1 MYDNDI
7 YELTSDLEIDTL
19 LSDLPFDLIREN
31 VKEQINDPLWSNVNY
46 INVILEKRDL
56 LRKQYDNNSD
66 ALKSIDN
73 QIYDFFR
80 FIITEINDKFDLG
93 IDVDDFETEEAIE
106 YGEIF
111 YNFFILRYK
120 KNISK
125 FITKFI
131 VKNKKVFVEKF
142 ENVEKKRDVTQIS
155 LKKQIKNKDDLIILS
170 NLPEVIK
177 FIFYLDID
185 NLDFIKYCC
194 RDDLYEAIKI
204 KDLIITARLTGNF
217 VREYM
222 TLIKDK
228 YDNILDEI
236 LTEVRYKII
245 KKIID

>member
-142 ENVEKKRDVTQIS
+142 ENVEKKKDVTQIS

>member
-155 LKKQIKNKDDLIILS
+155 LKKQIKNKDELIILS